1 MVWYY
6 TPYAMLP
13 LFAALT
19 SLATLQLAWP
29 RRKLPL
35 VRAFIALLVGTMI
48 WSSFNVLELSNA
60 TFAGKLLFVRLQY
73 IGIIGIPF
81 AWLAF
86 AMLYSGYERW
96 LRWRTVALPI
106 TLQVVT
112 VFGILSN
119 ERFELFWPERAL
131 RFDPAVGIYY
141 LETSNGPIWYNHVAV
156 SYTLIL
162 IGTVLIFRSL
172 LRSPPLYR
180 FQALALLAGVL
191 LPWIASILYVTKLS
205 PLPQLDPTP
214 IAFAFTGV
222 AFWIGIT
229 RFQMLD
235 LIPAARDAVLEH
247 MGDAVLVLDDERR
260 IVDANP
266 AALRLIGL
274 PISAVTGRIVSDL
287 LPGQERLIARFRDLS
302 TVATEITVDRG
313 RGLEHYDLRISP
325 VSDRR
330 GRVTGRVIV
339 LRDIGAQKRFEA
351 ELQQAKEDAEA
362 ASRAKSAFL
371 ANMSHELR
379 TPLNA
384 IIGYSEMVEEE
395 LVGSERDDLLP
406 DLRKITGSG
415 RHLLAL
421 ISDLLDLSK
430 IEAGKLELELGWVEL
445 LPLLH
450 EVAATVEPQLHQ
462 RGNSLELQIAP
473 DLGAL
478 HADPTRLRQV
488 LLNLLSN
495 AVKFTE
501 GGTVTLRARRDD
513 GQPTTDDGQDVV
525 VHRSSIVFEVCD
537 TGIGISAEQLERL
550 FQPFTQADASTTRRY
565 GGTGLGL
572 AISRHFC
579 RMMGGDIVAASVL
592 GQGSTF
598 TVCLPESKGTG
609 DSGQGTERAQP
620 EVLQQHKL

>member
-6 TPYAMLP
+6 TPYASLP

-19 SLATLQLAWP
+19 SLATLRLAWP

-35 VRAFIALLVGTMI
+35 VRAFIALLIGTVI

-60 TFAGKLLFVRLQY
+60 TYAGKSLFVRLQY
-73 IGIIGIPF
+73 SGIISIPF

-96 LRWRTVALPI
+96 LRWRTAALPI
-106 TLQVVT
+106 TLQVAT
-112 VFGILSN
+112 VFGILTN

-274 PISAVTGRIVSDL
+274 PISAVTGRMVSDL

-325 VSDRR
+325 VSDRG

-351 ELQQAKEDAEA
+351 ELQQAKADAEA

-395 LVGSERDDLLP
+395 LVGSERADLLP

-430 IEAGKLELELGWVEL
+430 IEAGKMELELGWVEL

-450 EVAATVEPQLHQ
+450 EVAATMEPLLHQ
-462 RGNSLELQIAP
+462 RGNRLELRLDP

-478 HADPTRLRQV
+478 HADQTRLRQV

-501 GGTVTLRARRDD
+501 DGTVTLRVRRDN
-513 GQPTTDDGQDVV
+513 GRRTTDDNPDVV
-525 VHRSSIVFEVCD
+525 NRRRSSIVFEVCD
-537 TGIGISAEQLERL
+537 TGIGISEEQLERL

-579 RMMGGDIVAASVL
+579 RMMGGDILATSAL

-598 TVCLPESKGTG
+598 TVRLPAGEGEAVS
-609 DSGQGTERAQP
+609 QA
-620 EVLQQHKL
+620 

>member
-13 LFAALT
+13 LFAAIT
-19 SLATLQLAWP
+19 SLATLRLAWP

-35 VRAFIALLVGTMI
+35 VRAFIALLVGTVI

-60 TFAGKLLFVRLQY
+60 TFAGKLMFVWLQY

-106 TLQVVT
+106 TLQVAT
-112 VFGILSN
+112 VVGMLTN

-141 LETSNGPIWYNHVAV
+141 LETSNGPLWYNHVAV

-205 PLPQLDPTP
+205 PLTQLDPTP

-247 MGDAVLVLDDERR
+247 MGDAVLVLDHERR

-266 AALRLIGL
+266 AALRLVGR
-274 PISAVTGRIVSDL
+274 PISAVTGRMVRDL
-287 LPGQERLIARFRDLS
+287 LPGQERLIARFRELS

-313 RGLEHYDLRISP
+313 RGQEHYDLRISP

-330 GRVTGRVIV
+330 GQVTGRVIV

-384 IIGYSEMVEEE
+384 INGFSEIMAGEMFGPLGDSKYKGYAADI
-395 LVGSERDDLLP
+395 L
-406 DLRKITGSG
+406 KSG
-415 RHLLAL
+415 QHLLSL
-421 ISDLLDLSK
+421 INDILDMAK
-430 IEAGKLELELGWVEL
+430 IEAGKLT
-445 LPLLH
+445 LH
-450 EVAATVEPQLHQ
+450 YETVSLKEIVDDAARLM
-462 RGNSLELQIAP
+462 RGKIQEA
-473 DLGAL
+473 G
-478 HADPTRLRQV
+478 
-488 LLNLLSN
+488 LNLLVDAADLPDIDADYRGLKQVVLNLISN
-495 AVKFTE
+495 AVKFTPE
-501 GGTVTLRARRDD
+501 GGDIVVALSREDDDRVRVAVT
-513 GQPTTDDGQDVV
+513 
-525 VHRSSIVFEVCD
+525 D
-537 TGIGISAEQLERL
+537 TGIGIAAEDLSRL
-550 FQPFTQADASTTRRY
+550 ARPFEQVEGQHSKTTQ
-565 GGTGLGL
+565 GTGLGL
-572 AISRHFC
+572 ALTKSLIELH
-579 RMMGGDIVAASVL
+579 GGTLTIDSVPGRGTTVGFDLPIRKPAVAA
-592 GQGSTF
+592 
-598 TVCLPESKGTG
+598 EAAA
-609 DSGQGTERAQP
+609 RAA
-620 EVLQQHKL
+620 

>member
-6 TPYAMLP
+6 TPYASLP

-19 SLATLQLAWP
+19 SLATLRLAWP

-35 VRAFIALLVGTMI
+35 VRAFIALLMGTVI

-60 TFAGKLLFVRLQY
+60 TYAGKSLFVRLQY
-73 IGIIGIPF
+73 SGIISIPF

-96 LRWRTVALPI
+96 LRWRTAALPI
-106 TLQVVT
+106 TLQVAT
-112 VFGILSN
+112 VFGILTN

-274 PISAVTGRIVSDL
+274 PISAVTGRMVSDL

-325 VSDRR
+325 VSDRG

-351 ELQQAKEDAEA
+351 ELQQAKADAEA

-395 LVGSERDDLLP
+395 LVGSERADLLP

-430 IEAGKLELELGWVEL
+430 IEAGKMELELGWVEL

-450 EVAATVEPQLHQ
+450 EVAATMEPLLHQ
-462 RGNSLELQIAP
+462 RGNRLELRLDP

-478 HADPTRLRQV
+478 HADQTRLRQV

-501 GGTVTLRARRDD
+501 DGTVTLRVRRDN
-513 GQPTTDDGQDVV
+513 GRRTTDDNPDVV
-525 VHRSSIVFEVCD
+525 NRRRSSIVFEVCD
-537 TGIGISAEQLERL
+537 TGIGISEEQLERL

-579 RMMGGDIVAASVL
+579 RMMGGDILATSAL

-598 TVCLPESKGTG
+598 TVRLPAGVRE
-609 DSGQGTERAQP
+609 A
-620 EVLQQHKL
+620 

>member
-302 TVATEITVDRG
+302 TVATEISVDRG

-351 ELQQAKEDAEA
+351 ELQQAKEAAEA

-430 IEAGKLELELGWVEL
+430 IEAGKMELELGWVEL

-501 GGTVTLRARRDD
+501 GGIVTLRARRDD
-513 GQPTTDDGQDVV
+513 GRPMTDDGEDVV
-525 VHRSSIVFEVCD
+525 VVHLSSVVFEVCD

-579 RMMGGDIVAASVL
+579 RMMGGDIVATSVL

-598 TVCLPESKGTG
+598 TVRLPAGV
-609 DSGQGTERAQP
+609 R
-620 EVLQQHKL
+620 

>member
-1 MVWYY
+1 MLMVWYY
-6 TPYAMLP
+6 TPYAILP

-19 SLATLQLAWP
+19 SLATLRLAWP

-35 VRAFIALLVGTMI
+35 VRAFIALVVGSII
-48 WSSFNVLELSNA
+48 WSSLNALELSNA
-60 TFAGKLLFVRLQY
+60 TFAGKLLLLRLQY
-73 IGIIGIPF
+73 SGIISIPF

-86 AMLYSGYERW
+86 ALIYSGHVRW
-96 LRWRTVALPI
+96 LNWRTLALPI
-106 TLQVVT
+106 AWQVVT
-112 VFGILSN
+112 VIGLVTN
-119 ERFELFWPERAL
+119 ERHGLIWPKLELRYDDAL
-131 RFDPAVGIYY
+131 GIYY
-141 LETSNGPIWYNHVAV
+141 LFGGNGLLWYFHAAL

-222 AFWIGIT
+222 AFLIGIT

-266 AALRLIGL
+266 AALRLIGR
-274 PISAVTGRIVSDL
+274 PISEVMGLMVSDL

-302 TVATEITVDRG
+302 TVATEISVDRG
-313 RGLEHYDLRISP
+313 RGQERYDLRISP

-362 ASRAKSAFL
+362 ASRAKSVFL

-430 IEAGKLELELGWVEL
+430 IEAGKMELELDWVEL
-445 LPLLH
+445 LPLLL
-450 EVAATVEPQLHQ
+450 EVAATVEPLLHQ
-462 RGNSLELQIAP
+462 RGNSLELRIAP

-501 GGTVTLRARRDD
+501 DGTVTLRARRDD
-513 GQPTTDDGQDVV
+513 GQPTTDDGEDVV
-525 VHRSSIVFEVCD
+525 VVHLSSVVFEVCD

-579 RMMGGDIVAASVL
+579 RMMGGDIVATSVL

-598 TVCLPESKGTG
+598 TVRLPAGVRE
-609 DSGQGTERAQP
+609 A
-620 EVLQQHKL
+620 

>member
-6 TPYAMLP
+6 TPYASLP

-19 SLATLQLAWP
+19 SLATLRLAWP

-35 VRAFIALLVGTMI
+35 VRAFIALLMGTVI

-60 TFAGKLLFVRLQY
+60 TYAGKSLFVRLQY
-73 IGIIGIPF
+73 SGIISIPF

-96 LRWRTVALPI
+96 LRWRTAALPI
-106 TLQVVT
+106 TLQVAT
-112 VFGILSN
+112 VFGILTN

-274 PISAVTGRIVSDL
+274 PISAVTGRMVSDL

-325 VSDRR
+325 VSDRG

-351 ELQQAKEDAEA
+351 ELQQAKADAEA

-371 ANMSHELR
+371 DNMSHELR

-395 LVGSERDDLLP
+395 LVGSERADLLP

-430 IEAGKLELELGWVEL
+430 IEAGKMELELGWVEL

-450 EVAATVEPQLHQ
+450 EVAATMEPLLHQ
-462 RGNSLELQIAP
+462 RGNRLELRLDP

-478 HADPTRLRQV
+478 HADQTRLRQV

-501 GGTVTLRARRDD
+501 DGTVTLRVRRDN
-513 GQPTTDDGQDVV
+513 GRRTTDDNPDVV
-525 VHRSSIVFEVCD
+525 NRRRSSIVFEVCD
-537 TGIGISAEQLERL
+537 TGIGISEEQLERL

-579 RMMGGDIVAASVL
+579 RMMGGDILATSAL

-598 TVCLPESKGTG
+598 TVRLPAGEGEAVS
-609 DSGQGTERAQP
+609 QA
-620 EVLQQHKL
+620 

>member
-13 LFAALT
+13 LFAAIT
-19 SLATLQLAWP
+19 SLATLRLAWP

-35 VRAFIALLVGTMI
+35 VRAFIALVVGSII
-48 WSSFNVLELSNA
+48 WSSLNALELSNA
-60 TFAGKLLFVRLQY
+60 TFAGKLLLLRLQY

-86 AMLYSGYERW
+86 ALIYSGHVRW
-96 LRWRTVALPI
+96 LNWRTLALPI
-106 TLQVVT
+106 AWQVVT
-112 VFGILSN
+112 AIGLVTN
-119 ERFELFWPERAL
+119 ERHGLIWPKLELRYDDAL
-131 RFDPAVGIYY
+131 DIYY
-141 LETSNGPIWYNHVAV
+141 LFGGNGLLWYFHAAL

-222 AFWIGIT
+222 AFLIGIT
-229 RFQMLD
+229 RFQMLN
-235 LIPAARDAVLEH
+235 IVPAARDTVLEH

-260 IVDANP
+260 VVDANP
-266 AALRLIGL
+266 AALRLIGR
-274 PISAVTGRIVSDL
+274 PISEVMGLMVSDL

-302 TVATEITVDRG
+302 TVATEITLDRG
-313 RGLEHYDLRISP
+313 RGQEHYDLRISP

-330 GRVTGRVIV
+330 GHVTGRVIV

-430 IEAGKLELELGWVEL
+430 IEAGKMELELGWVEL

-462 RGNSLELQIAP
+462 RGNSLELRIAP

-513 GQPTTDDGQDVV
+513 GRPMTDDGEDVV
-525 VHRSSIVFEVCD
+525 VVHLSSVVFEVCD

-579 RMMGGDIVAASVL
+579 RMMGGDIVATSVL

-598 TVCLPESKGTG
+598 TVRLPAGVRE
-609 DSGQGTERAQP
+609 A
-620 EVLQQHKL
+620 

>member
-1 MVWYY
+1 M
-6 TPYAMLP
+6 
-13 LFAALT
+13 
-19 SLATLQLAWP
+19 
-29 RRKLPL
+29 
-35 VRAFIALLVGTMI
+35 
-48 WSSFNVLELSNA
+48 
-60 TFAGKLLFVRLQY
+60 
-73 IGIIGIPF
+73 
-81 AWLAF
+81 
-86 AMLYSGYERW
+86 
-96 LRWRTVALPI
+96 
-106 TLQVVT
+106 
-112 VFGILSN
+112 
-119 ERFELFWPERAL
+119 
-131 RFDPAVGIYY
+131 
-141 LETSNGPIWYNHVAV
+141 
-156 SYTLIL
+156 
-162 IGTVLIFRSL
+162 
-172 LRSPPLYR
+172 
-180 FQALALLAGVL
+180 
-191 LPWIASILYVTKLS
+191 
-205 PLPQLDPTP
+205 
-214 IAFAFTGV
+214 
-222 AFWIGIT
+222 
-229 RFQMLD
+229 
-235 LIPAARDAVLEH
+235 
-247 MGDAVLVLDDERR
+247 
-260 IVDANP
+260 
-266 AALRLIGL
+266 
-274 PISAVTGRIVSDL
+274 VSDL

-302 TVATEITVDRG
+302 TVATEITLDRG
-313 RGLEHYDLRISP
+313 RGQEHYDLRISP

-330 GRVTGRVIV
+330 GHVTGRVIV

-430 IEAGKLELELGWVEL
+430 IEAGKMELELGWVEL

-462 RGNSLELQIAP
+462 RGNSLELRIAP

-513 GQPTTDDGQDVV
+513 GRPMTDDGEDVV
-525 VHRSSIVFEVCD
+525 VVHLSSVVFEVCD

-579 RMMGGDIVAASVL
+579 RMMGGDIVATSVL

-598 TVCLPESKGTG
+598 TVRLPAGVRE
-609 DSGQGTERAQP
+609 A
-620 EVLQQHKL
+620 

>member
-13 LFAALT
+13 LFAAIT
-19 SLATLQLAWP
+19 SLATLRLAWP

-35 VRAFIALLVGTMI
+35 VRAFIALVVGSII
-48 WSSFNVLELSNA
+48 WSSLNALELSNA
-60 TFAGKLLFVRLQY
+60 TFAGKLLLLRLQY

-86 AMLYSGYERW
+86 ALIYSGHVRW
-96 LRWRTVALPI
+96 LNWRTLALPI
-106 TLQVVT
+106 AWQVVT
-112 VFGILSN
+112 AIGLVTN
-119 ERFELFWPERAL
+119 ERHGLIWPKLELRYDDAL
-131 RFDPAVGIYY
+131 DIYY
-141 LETSNGPIWYNHVAV
+141 LFGGNGLLWYFHAAL

-222 AFWIGIT
+222 AFLIGIT
-229 RFQMLD
+229 RFQMLN
-235 LIPAARDAVLEH
+235 IVPAARDTVLEH

-260 IVDANP
+260 VVDANP
-266 AALRLIGL
+266 AALRLIGR
-274 PISAVTGRIVSDL
+274 PISEVMGLMVSDL

-302 TVATEITVDRG
+302 TVATEITLDRG
-313 RGLEHYDLRISP
+313 RGQEHYDLRISP

-430 IEAGKLELELGWVEL
+430 IEAGKMELELGWVEL

-462 RGNSLELQIAP
+462 RGNSLELRIAP

-513 GQPTTDDGQDVV
+513 GRPMTDDGEDVV
-525 VHRSSIVFEVCD
+525 VVHLSSVVFEVCD

-579 RMMGGDIVAASVL
+579 RMMGGDIVATSVL

-598 TVCLPESKGTG
+598 TVRLPAGVRE
-609 DSGQGTERAQP
+609 A
-620 EVLQQHKL
+620 